1 MTTQTK
7 KQKETNKLTLLK
19 AEVRLKE
26 EVESIVLAQP
36 VQFHGQMRTYFNATD
51 GFLMVRNQCGN
62 FDISHPS
69 VANRFIEISFTNISC
84 VKWKT

>member
-1 MTTQTK
+1 MTTQTQ
-7 KQKETNKLTLLK
+7 KQKETNNLTVLK
-19 AEVRLKE
+19 QKE
-26 EVESIVLAQP
+26 EVESILLAQP

-51 GFLMVRNQCGN
+51 GFLMARNQWGH

-69 VANRFIEISFTNISC
+69 VANRLIEISFTNISC